1 MISVKMFFSS
11 DWYNNASCRTWF
23 RRRKLNTAFEHPSKM
38 IYPPAHKYTPEP
50 EERPYT
56 PIKRPPVKPWED
68 QISYGEPLDT
78 EIGIIKSESQ

>member
-1 MISVKMFFSS
+1 
-11 DWYNNASCRTWF
+11 
-23 RRRKLNTAFEHPSKM
+23 M